1 MRKMIGLEALE
12 KMKNYEIELGYNY
25 DKNWRVVSCNCSYM
39 YEVYSDEFKIIENE
53 LKALEI
59 INNKRIDVD
68 WFKECN
74 SYTAYNKSRLI
85 YSKITQE
92 EYELVNK
99 VLNKEE

>member
-12 KMKNYEIELGYNY
+12 RIRDFRYGKDKLLVCQTEMY
-25 DKNWRVVSCNCSYM
+25 D
-39 YEVYSDEFKIIENE
+39 IIENE

-99 VLNKEE
+99 ALNKKEKNEKVNEED

>member
-12 KMKNYEIELGYNY
+12 RIRDFRYGKDKLLVCQTEMY
-25 DKNWRVVSCNCSYM
+25 D
-39 YEVYSDEFKIIENE
+39 IIENE

>member
-1 MRKMIGLEALE
+1 MCKMIGLEALE
-12 KMKNYEIELGYNY
+12 SIGRCYVASEGNNLMSSQNYGDDY
-25 DKNWRVVSCNCSYM
+25 D
-39 YEVYSDEFKIIENE
+39 IIESS

>member
-1 MRKMIGLEALE
+1 MEGLEALE
-12 KMKNYEIELGYNY
+12 KIGRCYVASEGKDLMSSETYG
-25 DKNWRVVSCNCSYM
+25 DNW
-39 YEVYSDEFKIIENE
+39 DIIANE

-59 INNKRIDVD
+59 INNRRIDVD

-74 SYTAYNKSRLI
+74 SYTAYNKSWLI
-85 YSKITQE
+85 YSKITQD